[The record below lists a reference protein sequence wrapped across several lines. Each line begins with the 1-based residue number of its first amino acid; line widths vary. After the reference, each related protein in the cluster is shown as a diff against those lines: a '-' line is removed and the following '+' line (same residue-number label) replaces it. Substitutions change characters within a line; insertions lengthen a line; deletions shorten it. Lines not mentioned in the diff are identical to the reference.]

1 MSPGGG
7 REVVLGFAV
16 YCASGFALEGL
27 ADAFRFDLS
36 MCGIDSVLVELGVHR
51 TRMLEKSC
59 SRGKPCGP
67 VRFYR

>member
-1 MSPGGG
+1 V
-7 REVVLGFAV
+7 VVLGFAV
-16 YCASGFALEGL
+16 SSASGLALEEL

-36 MCGIDSVLVELGVHR
+36 VFGIDSVLVEPGVHR